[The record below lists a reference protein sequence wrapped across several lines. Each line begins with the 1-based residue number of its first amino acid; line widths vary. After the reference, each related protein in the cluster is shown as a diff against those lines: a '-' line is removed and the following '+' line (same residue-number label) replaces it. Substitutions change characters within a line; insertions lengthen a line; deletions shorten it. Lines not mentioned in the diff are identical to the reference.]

1 MLKSVSI
8 LLLAAAPAFAAGRA
22 ITTDDL
28 LSLARIS
35 EPQLSPDGA
44 RVVYT
49 VGVPDMNAN
58 RVARNLWIA
67 SMNGG
72 ESKALTS
79 TGRDGSAR
87 WAPDGRRIAFVS
99 SRDGAAQIYVMSID
113 APGEASKITD
123 VSGGADNVVGAPDGR
138 SIAFTSEVY
147 PDCRDEA
154 CNTRRDK
161 EREENPVRA
170 RVYERLLFRHWT
182 SWSEGK
188 RNHLFVVPAD
198 GGRARDLLPG
208 ADFDVPPREREGP
221 HPIAFAPDSRTICYI
236 AITDAVEATS
246 TNADLFEI
254 DANGGQPKRL
264 TTNPGFDGA
273 PANSTSAATRSSS
286 RAAASR
292 RRWSSSRSARPDRRR
307 TTARPRRER

>member
-28 LSLARIS
+28 LPLGRSS

-79 TGRDGSAR
+79 TGRDGGAR

-113 APGEASKITD
+113 APGEAKKITD
-123 VSGGADNVVGAPDGR
+123 VSGGANNVVWAPDGR
-138 SIAFTSEVY
+138 
-147 PDCRDEA
+147 
-154 CNTRRDK
+154 
-161 EREENPVRA
+161 
-170 RVYERLLFRHWT
+170 RLR
-182 SWSEGK
+182 
-188 RNHLFVVPAD
+188 
-198 GGRARDLLPG
+198 
-208 ADFDVPPREREGP
+208 
-221 HPIAFAPDSRTICYI
+221 
-236 AITDAVEATS
+236 
-246 TNADLFEI
+246 
-254 DANGGQPKRL
+254 
-264 TTNPGFDGA
+264 
-273 PANSTSAATRSSS
+273 
-286 RAAASR
+286 RAAARARRAASDRLCTRQPHDLLHRDHRCRGGDQHERGSVRDRRQRRPTEAAHHESGIR
-292 RRWSSSRSARPDRRR
+292 RRAGVLAGWHAHRVPLA
-307 TTARPRRER
+307 